1 MQNKKKVVLAGVLGA
16 VVSLGSVAANAN
28 TETTVLVTNRTSET
42 AVFGYESFSGSISPA
57 SNDIRSGE
65 SVSFVLTSFGYYASG
80 LRFTYAAGAKKC
92 RFTASHTALPSLGKF
107 IPRWNKAGDSI
118 GRSRATCTATITN
131 PRPSVP
137 FNYTVNFTI
146 Q

>member
-1 MQNKKKVVLAGVLGA
+1 MKNKKNVVLARVLGA

-42 AVFGYESFSGSISPA
+42 AIFGYESFSGSISPTPGSISA
-57 SNDIRSGE
+57 GGSDH
-65 SVSFVLTSFGYYASG
+65 FALTSFGYYASG
-80 LRFTYAAGAKKC
+80 LRLTYTAGAKKC
-92 RFTASHTALPSLGKF
+92 RFTASHTARPSLGKF
-107 IPRWNKAGDSI
+107 IPRWDKAGDSI

-131 PRPSVP
+131 PRPSIP
-137 FNYTVNFTI
+137 FNYTVNFSI